1 MNISKFTQKSVEAV
15 QNCEKLAYEYG
26 NQQIDQEHLLV
37 SLLKLDDSLI
47 LKLITKMG
55 ISGEQFADEAEAALK
70 KLPKVSGGGQ
80 VYLTQDLNK
89 VLIDAEDEAKAM
101 GDEYVSVEHLFLCLL
116 KEPNRAIK
124 ELFRTYGID
133 RNKFLQALSTVR
145 GNQRVTSDNPEAT
158 YDTLNKYGSDLVE
171 KARDQKMDP
180 VIGRDA
186 EIRNVIRILSRKTK
200 NNPVLIG
207 EPGVGKTAVVEGLA
221 QRIVRGDVPE
231 GLKDKKLF
239 SLYMGALVAGA
250 KYRGEF
256 EERLKAVLDEVRKS
270 EGQIILFIDELHTIV
285 GAGKTEGSM
294 DAGNMLKPML
304 ARGELHCIG
313 ATTLDEYRKYIEKD
327 PALERRFQ
335 PVMVDEPTVE
345 DTISILRGLK
355 DRYEVYHGVKIT
367 DSALVA
373 AATLSNRYISDRFL
387 PDKAIDL
394 VDEACAMIK
403 TELDSMPTEL
413 DELSRKIMQLE
424 IEEAA
429 LKKETD
435 HLSQERLVDLQKEL
449 AELHDQFATQK
460 AQWQN
465 EKATVDKLSS
475 IREEIEAVHRQIQD
489 AQQKYDLNKAA
500 ELQYGK
506 LPQLEKELKEE
517 EEKVKNADLSLVHES
532 VTEDEIARIISRWT
546 GIPVAKLTE
555 SERNKTLHLDDELHK
570 RVVGQDEA
578 VEKVT
583 DAIIRSKAGIKD
595 PTKPIGSFL
604 FLGPTGVGKTEL
616 AKTLAA
622 SLFDDEN
629 NMVRIDMSEYMEKY
643 SVSRLIGAP
652 PGYVGYDEGGQLT
665 EAVRRK
671 PYCVVLFDEIE
682 KAHPDVFNVL
692 LQVLDDGRITD
703 SMGKT
708 VDFKNTIIILT
719 SNIGSQYLLDG
730 IDENGDIKPE
740 AKAEVMNDLRAHFR
754 PEFLNRLDETI
765 LFKPLTKNN
774 IGSIIDLLVAD
785 INKRLA
791 DKELVVA
798 LSDSAKQFIVDN
810 GYDPVYG
817 ARPLKR
823 YLQKNV
829 ETLAARLIL
838 SDGVHTGDTIR
849 IDVVDGK
856 LNASAERG
864 TKE

>member
-1 MNISKFTQKSVEAV
+1 M
-15 QNCEKLAYEYG
+15 
-26 NQQIDQEHLLV
+26 
-37 SLLKLDDSLI
+37 
-47 LKLITKMG
+47 
-55 ISGEQFADEAEAALK
+55 
-70 KLPKVSGGGQ
+70 
-80 VYLTQDLNK
+80 
-89 VLIDAEDEAKAM
+89 
-101 GDEYVSVEHLFLCLL
+101 
-116 KEPNRAIK
+116 
-124 ELFRTYGID
+124 
-133 RNKFLQALSTVR
+133 
-145 GNQRVTSDNPEAT
+145 
-158 YDTLNKYGSDLVE
+158 
-171 KARDQKMDP
+171 
-180 VIGRDA
+180 
-186 EIRNVIRILSRKTK
+186 
-200 NNPVLIG
+200 
-207 EPGVGKTAVVEGLA
+207 
-221 QRIVRGDVPE
+221 
-231 GLKDKKLF
+231 
-239 SLYMGALVAGA
+239 
-250 KYRGEF
+250 
-256 EERLKAVLDEVRKS
+256 
-270 EGQIILFIDELHTIV
+270 
-285 GAGKTEGSM
+285 
-294 DAGNMLKPML
+294 
-304 ARGELHCIG
+304 
-313 ATTLDEYRKYIEKD
+313 
-327 PALERRFQ
+327 
-335 PVMVDEPTVE
+335 
-345 DTISILRGLK
+345 
-355 DRYEVYHGVKIT
+355 
-367 DSALVA
+367 
-373 AATLSNRYISDRFL
+373 
-387 PDKAIDL
+387 
-394 VDEACAMIK
+394 
-403 TELDSMPTEL
+403 
-413 DELSRKIMQLE
+413 
-424 IEEAA
+424 
-429 LKKETD
+429 
-435 HLSQERLVDLQKEL
+435 
-449 AELHDQFATQK
+449 
-460 AQWQN
+460 
-465 EKATVDKLSS
+465 
-475 IREEIEAVHRQIQD
+475 
-489 AQQKYDLNKAA
+489 
-500 ELQYGK
+500 
-506 LPQLEKELKEE
+506 KEE

-838 SDGVHTGDTIR
+838 SDGVHTGDTIK

-856 LNASAERG
+856 LKASAERG